1 MPTTFWSV
9 YYWLHGF
16 ISMSL
21 DFNIGNLNICTYT
34 VPCSTG
40 LYCVAVANFW
50 VFGRAEQINIG
61 MPDPPPESRNEGEA
75 EEGNFPEQRSPLTD

>member
-1 MPTTFWSV
+1 
-9 YYWLHGF
+9 
-16 ISMSL
+16 MSL